1 MSLLA
6 APATGSPHARHTAA
20 AALQA
25 LCSPDQ
31 GNEPPGTCAGS
42 WWAGEEEEEEV
53 RAAEERQPQLAS
65 PCPLAAGPMEK
76 AASTCGLRNGVSR
89 LEDTWSCP

>member
-20 AALQA
+20 AAQQA

-42 WWAGEEEEEEV
+42 WWAGEEEEGEV
-53 RAAEERQPQLAS
+53 RAAEERQPQLAL

-76 AASTCGLRNGVSR
+76 AASTCGRQNGMSR